1 MQMYEPDAMPQRHK
15 LNPSFHLAVDFDFD
29 FDLDSAKYARRNSA
43 MHILPR
49 EQMAMSVLNAPATE
63 VSVS

>member
-1 MQMYEPDAMPQRHK
+1 MYEPDAMPQRCK
-15 LNPSFHLAVDFDFD
+15 LNPSFHLAVNFDFDFD
-29 FDLDSAKYARRNSA
+29 FDFDSAKYARRKSA

-49 EQMAMSVLNAPATE
+49 EMAMQVLNAPATE